1 MLVIL
6 LEKSVEFPCRIEKKT
21 KKKKLNLKFFMHLN
35 NSNAK
40 FMTRHKSEIL

>member
-21 KKKKLNLKFFMHLN
+21 KKKKV
-35 NSNAK
+35 
-40 FMTRHKSEIL
+40 KSKILHASQQ